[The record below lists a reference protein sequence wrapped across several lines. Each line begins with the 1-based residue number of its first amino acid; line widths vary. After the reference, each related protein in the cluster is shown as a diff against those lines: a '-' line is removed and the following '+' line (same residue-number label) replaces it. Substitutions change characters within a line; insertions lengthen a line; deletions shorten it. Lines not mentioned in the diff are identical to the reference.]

1 VFLVNVDTSD
11 LNFLKELEKTLNDA
25 AKQVNRDLAQM
36 TYGKAVELASERLH
50 SRRQMFI
57 DGLSTYEEDGVWV
70 LHLDASV
77 GWIEDGMPEHN
88 MLDDL
93 LSSPK
98 AKTAA
103 DGSTYVTIPFHHGP
117 GKGKGSTTQA
127 QQDLISTLKTEMK
140 KKNIPWAKIE
150 KDENG
155 KPKLGK
161 LHSFDVMNAPIKSHH
176 GPGQGRGPI
185 GDVRQGPNARQAAGG
200 GPGGGGTPFLQG
212 VGVYQKEK
220 GGKVQKSIMT
230 FRIASS
236 KHRGQDRWQHP
247 GIEGTNILADSV
259 KWAQEQIEEKI
270 APRLMDKIDAIIG

>member
-1 VFLVNVDTSD
+1 M
-11 LNFLKELEKTLNDA
+11 NFLKELEKTLGDA

-57 DGLSTYEEDGVWV
+57 DGLSTYEEEGVWI

-88 MLDDL
+88 MLDNL

-103 DGSTYVTIPFHHGP
+103 DGSTYLVVPFHHGP
-117 GKGKGSTTQA
+117 GKGKGSTTPA
-127 QQDLISTLKTEMK
+127 QQDLVSTLKSEMK
-140 KKNIPWAKIE
+140 KKDIPWAKIE
-150 KDENG
+150 VDGNG

-161 LHSFDVMNAPIKSHH
+161 LHSFDIMNSPIKTHH

-185 GDVRQGPNARQAAGG
+185 GDVRQGPNMRQRAGG
-200 GPGGGGTPFLQG
+200 GPGGGGNPFLQG
-212 VGVYQKEK
+212 VGVYQKENSK
-220 GGKVQKSIMT
+220 GKVQKSIMT
-230 FRIASS
+230 FRVASS
-236 KHRGQDRWQHP
+236 KHRGQEMWQHP
-247 GIEGTNILADSV
+247 GLAPVAILEESV
-259 KWAQEQIEEKI
+259 KWAKEQLEEKI
-270 APRLMDKIDAIIG
+270 VPRFMSTLEGIIG